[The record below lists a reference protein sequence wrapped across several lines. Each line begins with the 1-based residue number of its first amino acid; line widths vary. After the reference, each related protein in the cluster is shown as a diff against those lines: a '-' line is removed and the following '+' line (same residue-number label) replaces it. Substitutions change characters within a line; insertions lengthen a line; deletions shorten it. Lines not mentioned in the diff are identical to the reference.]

1 MIIISKYLVPYGYTG
16 LTLFPFMFIKNK
28 EMRKDKS
35 LIYHEKIHLRQQLE
49 LLIFP
54 FYVWYIVEFIIRL
67 LVLRNWRSAYLN
79 ISFER
84 EAYQNQFNS
93 EYLKERGFWHF
104 IKYICE

>member
-28 EMRKDKS
+28 EMKNDKP

-54 FYVWYIVEFIIRL
+54 FYVWYIVEFMIRL
-67 LVLRNWRSAYLN
+67 LVLRNCRSAYLK

-93 EYLKERGFWHF
+93 EYLKERGFWQF